1 MLNYRDKAY
10 ELRKAIEEEL
20 VNNQREI
27 IDELINKLYKHPIA
41 RADEHYDFLKEI
53 EKTLRDYKRDYL

>member
-1 MLNYRDKAY
+1 MLNRDKAQ
-10 ELRKAIEEEL
+10 ELRRAIEEEL

-27 IDELINKLYKHPIA
+27 INKLYKHPIA
-41 RADEHYDFLKEI
+41 RADEHYDFLKEV